1 MHLHTVA
8 LLSIAAL
15 VHSADGIVVRRDV
28 VNREAAPARFPLI
41 NSTTVATSSGDT
53 TTRLLTPSTS
63 ALKTTTTTSTSIATS
78 RSRAS
83 SFISSF
89 TTEAAKPA
97 PGKEPVTAGQK
108 DQAESSSEPSAQ
120 PPIGSKI
127 ISVPNDPSFSEHHAA
142 SFTAIKAK
150 APPSAANQAPDTGA
164 SPDNSRGSA
173 NRARPQQAS
182 DHSLPTTTIE
192 AENNARPAPPAASTA
207 SEPSRGGVRTKHAPG
222 HSFPTTWAL
231 NKTKSFT
238 SSRHGRH
245 STTIT
250 FKGNGTLTK
259 LPAVSSAPCTS
270 LGEDEPL
277 TVFSIIYTATTTLY
291 GNYSDYTAPYPAI
304 NTPNYCP
311 SSSEVLGGEEPT
323 SAPKPGQ
330 PPPPEPSGGF
340 GITTKQPGQ
349 PVETFSSS
357 RRTVTFVTTDKNPAV
372 VVTSKP
378 PPRFNRPTQGV
389 NGLPVTR
396 KQMARPSNM
405 PQGSDHHQPGG
416 DNQDERPRPRPGS
429 QPQQRPGSQPQQQPE
444 SQSQPQPQPQ
454 PQMGS
459 PRTFS
464 VTARGPE
471 VIINDH
477 TFSDLK
483 PGQTTTAT
491 ADHGTFTIFPSKVVG
506 EGVTVKKPQPLGS
519 VVSAATPTKATIGG
533 VPVAVSGSEAVV
545 GSTTFKLPFVGM
557 STRIEVPVAGV
568 TARVE
573 ERPVSIV
580 PGTIVVDD
588 ETLTYRAVGAPQTDV
603 IIQGGEMVTVSGVSI
618 YVFHST
624 TLTYGPGI
632 PQTTQVVDDDTITI
646 GPSGIVVEGT
656 TLGGASA
663 KATDT
668 KYQIVGGA
676 TITKV
681 SPSWVIIDGTTFTA
695 GPGAKSTT
703 KVIGGETVTIGP
715 SGIAISTITVR
726 YPFGAST
733 VTTIKATATGTDS
746 IPTETGNTN
755 KKAKKKGSS
764 KDEEDGEDDEDDGDE
779 DEKDKSKDKDK
790 GKDDDNGAASLR
802 FGLTGGMAG
811 FCIAIGV
818 WTWIWIWI

>member
-15 VHSADGIVVRRDV
+15 VHSVDGIVVRRDV

-41 NSTTVATSSGDT
+41 NSTTVATSSGGT
-53 TTRLLTPSTS
+53 STLVLTPSTS
-63 ALKTTTTTSTSIATS
+63 ALETTTS
-78 RSRAS
+78 RPS
-83 SFISSF
+83 SFTSSL
-89 TTEAAKPA
+89 TTEAAKSVSLKDPL
-97 PGKEPVTAGQK
+97 TAGHK
-108 DQAESSSEPSAQ
+108 DQTKSSSGPSAQ
-120 PPIGSKI
+120 PPIGTKV
-127 ISVPNDPSFSEHHAA
+127 ISVPNDHSFSKHHSA
-142 SFTAIKAK
+142 SITAIPAK

-182 DHSLPTTTIE
+182 DHSLPTAAVE
-192 AENNARPAPPAASTA
+192 SGNNARPAAPEAASTA
-207 SEPSRGGVRTKHAPG
+207 SALSRGRVRTKHAPD
-222 HSFPTTWAL
+222 HSFPTTSAL
-231 NKTKSFT
+231 NKTRSST
-238 SSRHGRH
+238 SSSNGWYG
-245 STTIT
+245 TTIT
-250 FKGNGTLTK
+250 FKRNDTFTTV
-259 LPAVSSAPCTS
+259 PAISSAPCTS
-270 LGEDEPL
+270 LGEYEPV
-277 TVFSIIYTATTTLY
+277 TVFSIVYTTTTTWY

-304 NTPNYCP
+304 NTPNYCGT
-311 SSSEVLGGEEPT
+311 SSEALGEEEPT

-330 PPPPEPSGGF
+330 PPPPKPSGGF
-340 GITTKQPGQ
+340 GVTTKRPGQ

-389 NGLPVTR
+389 NGLPDG
-396 KQMARPSNM
+396 NH
-405 PQGSDHHQPGG
+405 GQPGG
-416 DNQDERPRPRPGS
+416 DNQGARPQQRPES
-429 QPQQRPGSQPQQQPE
+429 QPQQRPQSQPQ

-454 PQMGS
+454 PQPQVES

-506 EGVTVKKPQPLGS
+506 EGATIKKPQPLGS

-533 VPVAVSGSEAVV
+533 VPVVVSGSEAVV

-557 STRIEVPVAGV
+557 STRIEVPVAGA
-568 TARVE
+568 TATVE

-603 IIQGGEMVTVSGVSI
+603 IIQGGEMVTASGVSI
-618 YVFHST
+618 YVFRST

-632 PQTTQVVDDDTITI
+632 PATTQVVDDDTITI
-646 GPSGIVVEGT
+646 GPSSVIVEAT
-656 TLGGASA
+656 TLGGANA

-681 SPSWVIIDGTTFTA
+681 SPSWVIIDETTFTA

-715 SGIAISTITVR
+715 SGIAISTTLTVR

-733 VTTIKATATGTDS
+733 VTTIKAMATGTGTDS
-746 IPTETGNTN
+746 LPTETGSA
-755 KKAKKKGSS
+755 KKTKKKGSS
-764 KDEEDGEDDEDDGDE
+764 EDDEDDEDEDEDEDDE

-790 GKDDDNGAASLR
+790 GKGKDDDSGAASQR
-802 FGLTGGMAG
+802 FGLTGGMTG

>member
-15 VHSADGIVVRRDV
+15 VHSVDGIVVRRDV

-41 NSTTVATSSGDT
+41 NSTTVATSSSGT

-63 ALKTTTTTSTSIATS
+63 ALKTTTSKP
-78 RSRAS
+78 S
-83 SFISSF
+83 SFTSSL
-89 TTEAAKPA
+89 TTEAAKPVSLTD
-97 PGKEPVTAGQK
+97 PLTAGYK
-108 DQAESSSEPSAQ
+108 DQTESSSGPSAQ
-120 PPIGSKI
+120 PHVGTKI
-127 ISVPNDPSFSEHHAA
+127 ISAPNDHSFSNHHSA
-142 SFTAIKAK
+142 SFSAIPAK
-150 APPSAANQAPDTGA
+150 APPSEANQAPDTGE
-164 SPDNSRGSA
+164 SHDGSSGSG
-173 NRARPQQAS
+173 NRARPQQADQQAPDQQAP
-182 DHSLPTTTIE
+182 DHSLPTAAVE
-192 AENNARPAPPAASTA
+192 PGSNARPAPEAASTA
-207 SEPSRGGVRTKHAPG
+207 SAPSRGRVRTKHAPG
-222 HSFPTTWAL
+222 LSFPTTSGL
-231 NKTKSFT
+231 NKTRTST
-238 SSRHGRH
+238 SSSNGWYG
-245 STTIT
+245 TTIT
-250 FKGNGTLTK
+250 YKGNGTFTAV
-259 LPAVSSAPCTS
+259 PAVSSTPCTS
-270 LGEDEPL
+270 LGEYEPV

-304 NTPNYCP
+304 KTPNYCP
-311 SSSEVLGGEEPT
+311 TSSEALGEEEPT

-330 PPPPEPSGGF
+330 PEPPQLSGGF
-340 GITTKQPGQ
+340 GVSTKRPGQ

-389 NGLPVTR
+389 NGLP
-396 KQMARPSNM
+396 
-405 PQGSDHHQPGG
+405 
-416 DNQDERPRPRPGS
+416 
-429 QPQQRPGSQPQQQPE
+429 PQQRPGSQPQQRPQSQSQP
-444 SQSQPQPQPQ
+444 QSQPQPQPQ
-454 PQMGS
+454 PQPQIGS

-477 TFSDLK
+477 TFSDLR

-491 ADHGTFTIFPSKVVG
+491 ADHGTFTIFPSEVVG
-506 EGVTVKKPQPLGS
+506 EGATVKKPQPLGS

-533 VPVAVSGSEAVV
+533 VPVVVSGSEAVV

-557 STRIEVPVAGV
+557 STRIEVPVAGA

-603 IIQGGEMVTVSGVSI
+603 IIQGGEMVTASGMSI
-618 YVFHST
+618 YVFRST

-632 PQTTQVVDDDTITI
+632 PATTQTVDDDTITI
-646 GPSGIVVEGT
+646 GPSGVIVDAT
-656 TLGGASA
+656 TLGGTSA

-715 SGIAISTITVR
+715 SGIAISTTLTVR

-733 VTTIKATATGTDS
+733 VTTIKATATGTGTDS
-746 IPTETGNTN
+746 LPTETGSAS
-755 KKAKKKGSS
+755 KKVKNKGSS
-764 KDEEDGEDDEDDGDE
+764 EDEEDDEDDEDDGDE
-779 DEKDKSKDKDK
+779 NDEDKDKSKDKDK
-790 GKDDDNGAASLR
+790 GKGKDDDDSGAASQR

>member
-15 VHSADGIVVRRDV
+15 VHSVDGIVVRRDV

-41 NSTTVATSSGDT
+41 NSTIVATSSSGT
-53 TTRLLTPSTS
+53 STRLLTPTTS
-63 ALKTTTTTSTSIATS
+63 ALKTTTSGP
-78 RSRAS
+78 S
-83 SFISSF
+83 SFTSSL
-89 TTEAAKPA
+89 TTEAAKPVSLTD
-97 PGKEPVTAGQK
+97 PLTAGYK
-108 DQAESSSEPSAQ
+108 DQTKSSYGPSAQ
-120 PPIGSKI
+120 PHVGTKI
-127 ISVPNDPSFSEHHAA
+127 ISAPNDHSFSNHHSA
-142 SFTAIKAK
+142 SSSAIPAK
-150 APPSAANQAPDTGA
+150 APPSEANQAPDTGE
-164 SPDNSRGSA
+164 SHDGSNGSG
-173 NRARPQQAS
+173 NRARPQQADQQASDQQAS
-182 DHSLPTTTIE
+182 DHSLPTAAIE
-192 AENNARPAPPAASTA
+192 SGNNARPAPEAASTA
-207 SEPSRGGVRTKHAPG
+207 SAPSRGRVRTKHAPDL
-222 HSFPTTWAL
+222 SFPTTSGL
-231 NKTKSFT
+231 NKTRTST
-238 SSRHGRH
+238 SSSNGWYG
-245 STTIT
+245 TTIT
-250 FKGNGTLTK
+250 YKGNGTFTAV
-259 LPAVSSAPCTS
+259 PAVSSTPCTS
-270 LGEDEPL
+270 LGEDEPV
-277 TVFSIIYTATTTLY
+277 TVFSIVFTATTTLY

-304 NTPNYCP
+304 KTPNYCP
-311 SSSEVLGGEEPT
+311 TSSEVLGGEEPT

-330 PPPPEPSGGF
+330 PEPANPSGGF
-340 GITTKQPGQ
+340 VVSTKQPGQ

-389 NGLPVTR
+389 NGLPGG
-396 KQMARPSNM
+396 NN
-405 PQGSDHHQPGG
+405 HQPGG
-416 DNQDERPRPRPGS
+416 DNQDARPQQRPES
-429 QPQQRPGSQPQQQPE
+429 QPQQRPGSQSQQRAQSQSQP
-444 SQSQPQPQPQ
+444 QSQPQPQPQ
-454 PQMGS
+454 PQPQVQS

-477 TFSDLK
+477 TFSDLR

-506 EGVTVKKPQPLGS
+506 EGATVTKPQPLGS

-533 VPVAVSGSEAVV
+533 VPVVVSGSEAVV

-557 STRIEVPVAGV
+557 STRIEVPVAGA

-603 IIQGGEMVTVSGVSI
+603 IIQGGEMVTASGVSI
-618 YVFHST
+618 YVFRST

-632 PQTTQVVDDDTITI
+632 PATTQTVDDDTITI
-646 GPSGIVVEGT
+646 GPSGVVVDAT
-656 TLGGASA
+656 TLGGTSA

-715 SGIAISTITVR
+715 SGIAISTTLTVR

-733 VTTIKATATGTDS
+733 VTTIKATATGTGTDS
-746 IPTETGNTN
+746 LPTETGSTS
-755 KKAKKKGSS
+755 KKTKNKGSS
-764 KDEEDGEDDEDDGDE
+764 EDEEDDKDDEDDGDE
-779 DEKDKSKDKDK
+779 NDEDEDKSKDKDK
-790 GKDDDNGAASLR
+790 GKGKDDDDSGAASQR
-802 FGLTGGMAG
+802 FGLTRGMTG

-818 WTWIWIWI
+818 WTWIRIWI

>member
-1 MHLHTVA
+1 MHLLTVA

-63 ALKTTTTTSTSIATS
+63 ALKTTTSTSTS

-89 TTEAAKPA
+89 TEAAEPF
-97 PGKEPVTAGQK
+97 PGKEPATAGQK
-108 DQAESSSEPSAQ
+108 DQAESSVPSAQ

-127 ISVPNDPSFSEHHAA
+127 VSVPNDHSFSEHHAA
-142 SFTAIKAK
+142 SHTAIKAK

-182 DHSLPTTTIE
+182 DHSLPTTDV
-192 AENNARPAPPAASTA
+192 NNAGPAPSAASTA
-207 SEPSRGGVRTKHAPG
+207 PAPSRGGVRTKHAPG

-231 NKTKSFT
+231 NKTRSFT

-250 FKGNGTLTK
+250 FKGNGTLTE
-259 LPAVSSAPCTS
+259 LPAISTPCTT

-277 TVFSIIYTATTTLY
+277 TVFSIIYTATTTLF

-304 NTPNYCP
+304 KTPNYCP

-330 PPPPEPSGGF
+330 PQPQPPELSGGF
-340 GITTKQPGQ
+340 GVTTKQPGQ

-378 PPRFNRPTQGV
+378 PPRFNRPSQGV
-389 NGLPVTR
+389 NGLPVSR

-429 QPQQRPGSQPQQQPE
+429 QPQQRPE
-444 SQSQPQPQPQ
+444 SQSQPRPQPQ
-454 PQMGS
+454 PQVQS
-459 PRTFS
+459 LRTFS

-491 ADHGTFTIFPSKVVG
+491 ADHGSFTIFPSKVVG
-506 EGVTVKKPQPLGS
+506 EGVTVNKPQPLGS

-533 VPVAVSGSEAVV
+533 VPVVVSGSEAVV

-557 STRIEVPVAGV
+557 STRIEVPVAGA

-603 IIQGGEMVTVSGVSI
+603 IIQGGEMVTASGVSV

-715 SGIAISTITVR
+715 SGIAISTLRVR

-746 IPTETGNTN
+746 VPTETGHAN

-764 KDEEDGEDDEDDGDE
+764 KDEEDDEDDEDDGDE

-790 GKDDDNGAASLR
+790 DKGKGKGKGDDDNGAASLR
-802 FGLTGGMAG
+802 FGLTGGMTG

-818 WTWIWIWI
+818 WTWIWIWV

>member
-15 VHSADGIVVRRDV
+15 VHSVDGIVVRRDV

-41 NSTTVATSSGDT
+41 NSTTVATSSGYT
-53 TTRLLTPSTS
+53 STRLLTPSTS
-63 ALKTTTTTSTSIATS
+63 ALETTTS
-78 RSRAS
+78 RPS
-83 SFISSF
+83 SFTFSL
-89 TTEAAKPA
+89 TTEAAKS
-97 PGKEPVTAGQK
+97 VSLTDSLTAGHK
-108 DQAESSSEPSAQ
+108 DQTKSSSGPSAQ
-120 PPIGSKI
+120 PPVGTKV
-127 ISVPNDPSFSEHHAA
+127 ISVPNHHSFSKHQA
-142 SFTAIKAK
+142 SFTAIPAK
-150 APPSAANQAPDTGA
+150 APPSAASQAPDTGA

-173 NRARPQQAS
+173 DRARPQQAS
-182 DHSLPTTTIE
+182 DHSPPAAVELG
-192 AENNARPAPPAASTA
+192 NNARPAPEAASTA
-207 SEPSRGGVRTKHAPG
+207 SAPSRGRVRTKHAPDL
-222 HSFPTTWAL
+222 SFPTASAL
-231 NKTKSFT
+231 NKTKSST
-238 SSRHGRH
+238 SSSNGWYG
-245 STTIT
+245 TTVT
-250 FKGNGTLTK
+250 FKGNGTFTAV
-259 LPAVSSAPCTS
+259 PAISSTPCTS
-270 LGEDEPL
+270 LGEDEPV
-277 TVFSIIYTATTTLY
+277 TVFSIVYTATTTLY

-304 NTPNYCP
+304 NTPNYCTT
-311 SSSEVLGGEEPT
+311 SSEALGEEEPT

-330 PPPPEPSGGF
+330 PPPPKSSGGF
-340 GITTKQPGQ
+340 GVTTKRPGQ

-389 NGLPVTR
+389 NGLPVSR

-405 PQGSDHHQPGG
+405 PQDGNHGQPGG
-416 DNQDERPRPRPGS
+416 DNQDARPQQRPES
-429 QPQQRPGSQPQQQPE
+429 QPQQRPQSQPQ
-444 SQSQPQPQPQ
+444 SQSQPSPQPQPQPQ
-454 PQMGS
+454 PQVES

-506 EGVTVKKPQPLGS
+506 EGATVKKPRPLGS

-533 VPVAVSGSEAVV
+533 VPVVVSGSEAVV

-557 STRIEVPVAGV
+557 STRIEVPVAGA
-568 TARVE
+568 TATVE

-603 IIQGGEMVTVSGVSI
+603 IIQGGEMVTASGASI
-618 YVFHST
+618 YVFRST

-632 PQTTQVVDDDTITI
+632 PATTQVVDDDTITI
-646 GPSGIVVEGT
+646 GPSGVIVEAT
-656 TLGGASA
+656 TLGGANA

-676 TITKV
+676 TVTKV

-703 KVIGGETVTIGP
+703 KVIGGETITIGP
-715 SGIAISTITVR
+715 SGIAISTTLTVR
-726 YPFGAST
+726 YPFGASA
-733 VTTIKATATGTDS
+733 VTTIKATATGTGTDS
-746 IPTETGNTN
+746 LPTETGSA

-764 KDEEDGEDDEDDGDE
+764 EDEEDDEDDDDDDDDE

-790 GKDDDNGAASLR
+790 GKGKNDDSGAASRR
-802 FGLTGGMAG
+802 FGLTRGMTG